1 MAAAGASATDEARRQ
16 MARAEAHEHEA
27 ALARD
32 AAARF
37 GLAGI
42 TEKRVA
48 TELTPLSAL
57 GYHLLPDRA
66 WPGSRS
72 AQVDL
77 IIVGPS
83 VIHADD
89 TKAWHDLSIHEGG
102 ISLRSR
108 EILDRLERTCSARR
122 SGSASATLTF
132 NWEGAVRHRRRRL
145 WPRGAFTSFDPH
157 DIFRLHASRLRS
169 NEPESF
175 GWVCMGAG
183 MPESWVFADDVAGHI
198 GASKDSSGRPFHNVG
213 RLRMFWPGAVDR
225 RVRGNAAAD
234 EDA

>member
-1 MAAAGASATDEARRQ
+1 

-48 TELTPLSAL
+48 TELAPLSAL

-77 IIVGPS
+77 IVVGPS
-83 VIHADD
+83 GVHIVD
-89 TKAWHDLSIHEGG
+89 TKAWKEVSIHEGRVSAP
-102 ISLRSR
+102 SLGVP
-108 EILDRLERTCSARR
+108 DRFKRMWSTQR
-122 SGSASATLTF
+122 SGSVGATLTVTSE
-132 NWEGAVRHRRRRL
+132 WAVQHHRRRRR
-145 WPRGAFTSFDPH
+145 PRGACMSCNPRHT
-157 DIFRLHASRLRS
+157 FRFHASRLGWDLT
-169 NEPESF
+169 ESF
-175 GWVCMGAG
+175 GEFCMGAG
-183 MPESWVFADDVAGHI
+183 MLEPFVSADDIAYRI
-198 GASKDSSGRPFHNVG
+198 GRPQDANSTPIANKGIPSHNAG
-213 RLRMFWPGAVDR
+213 RLLIKRPGAVGR
-225 RVRGNAAAD
+225 GVRGNAAAD